1 MNAIKK
7 YLGIIW
13 MLLSPAIIIFL
24 FWQAADKI
32 GKASEATKANI
43 TLQWSII
50 LIIFLPICIGL
61 LIFGYYAIKGYYEHL
76 PESSAEI
83 TDY

>member
-1 MNAIKK
+1 MNTIKK
-7 YLGIIW
+7 LLGIVW
-13 MLLSPAIIIFL
+13 MLLSPAMVGFL
-24 FWQAADKI
+24 IWQAADKI
-32 GKASEATKANI
+32 GKASEATKANV

-50 LIIFLPICIGL
+50 LIIFFPICIGL
-61 LIFGYYAIKGYYEHL
+61 LIFGYYAVKGYYEHL

>member
-1 MNAIKK
+1 MNALKK
-7 YLGIIW
+7 YLGIVW

-24 FWQAADKI
+24 FSQAADKI
-32 GKASEATKANI
+32 GKATEATKANI

-61 LIFGYYAIKGYYEHL
+61 LIFGYYALKGYYDHL

>member
-1 MNAIKK
+1 MNALKK
-7 YLGIIW
+7 YLGILW
-13 MLLSPAIIIFL
+13 MVLSPAIIVFL

-32 GKASEATKANI
+32 GKASEATQANVI
-43 TLQWSII
+43 LQWTII

-61 LIFGYYAIKGYYEHL
+61 FIFGKYAFNGYYEHL

>member
-1 MNAIKK
+1 MNALKK

-13 MLLSPAIIIFL
+13 MLLSPAIILFL

-32 GKASEATKANI
+32 GKASEATKANV

-50 LIIFLPICIGL
+50 LIIFLPICVGL

>member
-1 MNAIKK
+1 MNSVKK
-7 YLGIIW
+7 YLGIVW
-13 MLLSPAIIIFL
+13 MLLAPAIILFL

-32 GKASEATKANI
+32 GKATEATRSNV
-43 TLQWSII
+43 TLQWVII
-50 LIIFLPICIGL
+50 LIVFLPICIGL
-61 LIFGYYAIKGYYEHL
+61 LIFGYYAVKGYYDHL